1 MMTSLP
7 TRTLPYLTPGGSSV
21 RHLLAAFLRVA
32 SRSLT
37 RLARSLSA
45 TERSHKHTPAL
56 QVFEFY
62 AEAGA
67 PEGAL
72 YVDGQL
78 VGYLPGVTRL

>member
-7 TRTLPYLTPGGSSV
+7 TQTLPYFTPGGSSV
-21 RHLLAAFLRVA
+21 RHLLAALLRYA

-45 TERSHKHTPAL
+45 AEQARDHSHGT
-56 QVFEFY
+56 QVFEFC

-72 YVDGQL
+72 YVDGRL

>member
-7 TRTLPYLTPGGSSV
+7 TRTLPYFAPGGSSV
-21 RHLLAAFLRVA
+21 RHLLAALLRVA

-45 TERSHKHTPAL
+45 TARERETA